1 MNALDLVLLALFLA
15 AVGWAVVERGRAIRA
30 QAGQA
35 RADLVEET
43 VKAQAALSANAV
55 ADVLVKRAAETFA
68 AQNTLSQ
75 EKIAAQLKPVADTL
89 TKFEQKIA
97 EQEKAQAR
105 DAGGL
110 AQQLK
115 SLMEA
120 TNATQAEARRLTTA
134 LKTGAGVQGRWGE
147 TMLHNVLERAGM
159 KAGTDFYEQVTVS
172 DADGRAQRP
181 DVLVKLPGGV
191 FVIDSKCS
199 TGAYLEALDAPDDAA
214 REEAYVRHVLS
225 LRGHINTLGAKAY
238 WRSFDS
244 SPEFVV
250 MFVPGD
256 GMLAAAVDRDTQ
268 LHNFALDKGVVLVT
282 PASLFALCKAVLF
295 GWRMEQQSLNAKE
308 IAALGAEL
316 HRRLATMGGHV
327 DGVGKAL
334 ASAVGKYNAFVGSLE
349 TQVMSQARRFE
360 ELKADSADR
369 KITEPTL
376 VDQQIRPMVKL
387 APPPALTL
395 DGLEPTSAP

>member
-1 MNALDLVLLALFLA
+1 
-15 AVGWAVVERGRAIRA
+15 
-30 QAGQA
+30 
-35 RADLVEET
+35 
-43 VKAQAALSANAV
+43 
-55 ADVLVKRAAETFA
+55 
-68 AQNTLSQ
+68 
-75 EKIAAQLKPVADTL
+75 
-89 TKFEQKIA
+89 
-97 EQEKAQAR
+97 
-105 DAGGL
+105 
-110 AQQLK
+110 
-115 SLMEA
+115 
-120 TNATQAEARRLTTA
+120 
-134 LKTGAGVQGRWGE
+134 
-147 TMLHNVLERAGM
+147 M